1 MDIFVIDS
9 VFLGKLSSIRIGHS
23 ETKLGTFRK
32 NLSLLLFT
40 MCVSLFHH
48 FIIVINEAPRKFFFF
63 LGTTFGNN
71 FTNLFPLRSFI
82 KQLKNCTFCF

>member
-40 MCVSLFHH
+40 VCVSLFHH

-63 LGTTFGNN
+63 FFFFVITFLNN
-71 FTNLFPLRSFI
+71 FIIFFPLRSFI
-82 KQLKNCTFCF
+82 K

>member
-48 FIIVINEAPRKFFFF
+48 FIIVINEDPSKFFFF
-63 LGTTFGNN
+63 FFFFGTTFLNN

-82 KQLKNCTFCF
+82 K

>member
-63 LGTTFGNN
+63 WEQRLEIISRTCF
-71 FTNLFPLRSFI
+71 LFVALLS
-82 KQLKNCTFCF
+82 N

>member
-48 FIIVINEAPRKFFFF
+48 FIIVINEAPTKVFFFWEQRLEIISRTCF
-63 LGTTFGNN
+63 LFVALLSN
-71 FTNLFPLRSFI
+71 
-82 KQLKNCTFCF
+82 

>member
-63 LGTTFGNN
+63 FFLEQRFEIISRTCF
-71 FTNLFPLRSFI
+71 LFVALLS
-82 KQLKNCTFCF
+82 K

>member
-63 LGTTFGNN
+63 VFFLEQRFEIISRTCF
-71 FTNLFPLRSFI
+71 LFVALLS
-82 KQLKNCTFCF
+82 N

>member
-32 NLSLLLFT
+32 NLSLLLLT
-40 MCVSLFHH
+40 VCVSLFNH
-48 FIIVINEAPRKFFFF
+48 FIIVINEAPRKIFFFFF
-63 LGTTFGNN
+63 LEQRLEIISRTCF
-71 FTNLFPLRSFI
+71 LFVALLS
-82 KQLKNCTFCF
+82 N

>member
-40 MCVSLFHH
+40 MCVSLFLN
-48 FIIVINEAPRKFFFF
+48 FFIVINEAPRKFFFSFF
-63 LGTTFGNN
+63 LEQRFEIISRTCF
-71 FTNLFPLRSFI
+71 LFVALLS
-82 KQLKNCTFCF
+82 N

>member
-48 FIIVINEAPRKFFFF
+48 FIIVINEAPRKLFFFF
-63 LGTTFGNN
+63 FFFFKKLYI
-71 FTNLFPLRSFI
+71 RKKKRI
-82 KQLKNCTFCF
+82 KTIKK

>member
-63 LGTTFGNN
+63 FWEQRLEIISRTCF
-71 FTNLFPLRSFI
+71 LFVALLS
-82 KQLKNCTFCF
+82 N

>member
-40 MCVSLFHH
+40 LCVSLFHH
-48 FIIVINEAPRKFFFF
+48 FIIVINEAPRKFFLFFF
-63 LGTTFGNN
+63 LEQRFEIISRTCF
-71 FTNLFPLRSFI
+71 LFVALLS
-82 KQLKNCTFCF
+82 K

>member
-63 LGTTFGNN
+63 FFFWNN
-71 FTNLFPLRSFI
+71 VFEIISRTCFLFVALLS
-82 KQLKNCTFCF
+82 K

>member
-63 LGTTFGNN
+63 FFFLEQRFKIISRTCF
-71 FTNLFPLRSFI
+71 LFVALLS
-82 KQLKNCTFCF
+82 N

>member
-9 VFLGKLSSIRIGHS
+9 VFLGKLLSIRIGHS

-32 NLSLLLFT
+32 NLSLLLLT
-40 MCVSLFHH
+40 VCVSLFNH

-63 LGTTFGNN
+63 FFFLEQRLEIISRTC
-71 FTNLFPLRSFI
+71 FI
-82 KQLKNCTFCF
+82 FVALLSN